1 VIEHYW
7 EDGPQFTGWG
17 LPVGTY
23 PDGTP
28 AIVEGGWGEGWVIL
42 CGFHPEAPES
52 WRGDMTFSTS
62 ASVANDYAGRL
73 VEASLHGTRLQ
84 HF

>member
-1 VIEHYW
+1 
-7 EDGPQFTGWG
+7 
-17 LPVGTY
+17 
-23 PDGTP
+23 
-28 AIVEGGWGEGWVIL
+28 
-42 CGFHPEAPES
+42 
-52 WRGDMTFSTS
+52 MTFSTS